1 VRRLGDVSRF
11 LWLLRGYLAPY
22 WRSVALLIA
31 GSYAA
36 AALSAALPAL
46 MAPIL
51 DLAIGTPASIGVGAG
66 ATAGPATGAGAAAG
80 AAGWTGL
87 SLKNLGAA
95 VLGWL
100 GIGAGEDRFRAI
112 VFLAALFVAVGV
124 LKAAVD
130 FANYL
135 LALWIRVRA
144 GSAMQMDLFRHLI
157 SLSMR
162 FFTGHRT
169 GELVSRLDT
178 DTRAATAGLETIVGT
193 VLTAPV
199 LIAVYAV
206 LLLRTSPRLVFA
218 AAGAIALHW
227 AVTRV
232 IRGPIRRLATD
243 QFSVFADLVAR
254 FQEAIL
260 SIRVVKSFGAEA
272 FEASRVG
279 QALAEVRRVNVKFG
293 VYKHAEEPARAVVNH
308 VVEVAI
314 LLIAAWELLAGHLA
328 VPTFFL
334 FLYVGRAVIAQVG
347 ALGSAYTQ
355 MQAALA
361 ASTRIDELFART
373 SEVRDG
379 DQPIERF
386 EDRIALR
393 GVSFDYGA
401 EPVLEG
407 VTLDI
412 ARGELVALVGPSG
425 AGKSTLA
432 DLILRFYDPTRGSIA
447 IDGRDLRTLRQ
458 ESYRALFGVVSQEAL
473 LFNATI
479 RDNIAYG
486 RPDLVD
492 EDIVRAA
499 RIANAHEF
507 IAEFPEGYD
516 TLVGDRG
523 VRLSGGQR
531 QRVAIA
537 RAIVGRP
544 AVLVLDE
551 ATSALD
557 SESER
562 LVQQAIDRVIEG
574 ATSIVIAHRLSTVL
588 HADKIVVLN
597 RGVVEAVGRH
607 AELLASSE
615 TYARLYRLQFAEA
628 ESLGRL

>member
-1 VRRLGDVSRF
+1 MRRLGDVSRF
-11 LWLLRGYLAPY
+11 LWLLRDYLAPY
-22 WRSVALLIA
+22 WPAVALLIA

-36 AALSAALPAL
+36 AALSAALPVL

-51 DLAIGTPASIGVGAG
+51 DLAIGPPAGG
-66 ATAGPATGAGAAAG
+66 ATAGAAG
-80 AAGWTGL
+80 GPGWTGI

-100 GIGAGEDRFRAI
+100 GVGPGEDRFRAI
-112 VFLAALFVAVGV
+112 VFLAAVFVGV
-124 LKAAVD
+124 GVCKAGVD

-144 GSAMQMDLFRHLI
+144 ASAMQLDLFRHLLG
-157 SLSMR
+157 LSMR
-162 FFTGHRT
+162 FFTAHRT

-178 DTRAATAGLETIVGT
+178 DTRSATAGLETIVGT

-199 LIAVYAV
+199 LIAVYGV

-218 AAGAIALHW
+218 AVGAIALHW

-272 FEASRVG
+272 FEAARVG
-279 QALAEVRRVNVKFG
+279 RTLAEVRRVNVKFG

-308 VVEVAI
+308 LVEVAI
-314 LLIAAWELLAGHLA
+314 LLLAAWELLAGHLA

-334 FLYVGRAVIAQVG
+334 VLYVGRAVIAQVG
-347 ALGSAYTQ
+347 ALGTAYTQ
-355 MQAALA
+355 MQQALA
-361 ASTRIDELFART
+361 ASARLGELFDRR

-379 DQPIERF
+379 GERIDGF
-386 EDRIALR
+386 ADRIALR
-393 GVSFDYGA
+393 DVSFDYGG

-432 DLILRFYDPTRGSIA
+432 DLILRFYDPTRGAVS

-458 ESYRALFGVVSQEAL
+458 ESYRRLFGVVSQEAL

-486 RPDLVD
+486 RSGLTD

-499 RIANAHEF
+499 RIANAHDF
-507 IAEFPEGYD
+507 IAEFPDGYD

-531 QRVAIA
+531 HRVAIA

-544 AVLVLDE
+544 PVLILDE

-562 LVQQAIDRVIEG
+562 LVQQAIDRVIQG

-607 AELLASSE
+607 AELLTASE

-628 ESLGRL
+628 EPLGRV